1 MEQKT
6 LTQLKDALNNIG
18 LPQLAQKL
26 SNEQEFTKDDFR
38 TIKDTIQDMDNY
50 YIDGT
55 FTQSDNRK
63 ALTNFV
69 NEYCFAYRWYSL
81 IIK

>member
-6 LTQLKDALNNIG
+6 FTQLKDALNNIG

-26 SNEQEFTKDDFR
+26 SIEQEFTKDDFR

-50 YIDGT
+50 YIDSS
-55 FTQSDNRK
+55 FTQSNTRK
-63 ALTNFV
+63 TLINFI
-69 NEYCFAYRWYSL
+69 NNYCVVYRWYSL
-81 IIK
+81 LIK